1 MRISDWSS
9 DVCSSDLCRY
19 GRLRPSK
26 QSIRG
31 QRSQTSKEATM
42 LDATQRAVRPYRQ
55 GDVLLVPCTDIPTR
69 AFEEAAENGRVVLAR
84 GERTGHAHTMPADR
98 VRYFREDGTGNGF
111 IRVAG
116 PPPVDLRQA
125 RK

>member
-1 MRISDWSS
+1 MR
-9 DVCSSDLCRY
+9 
-19 GRLRPSK
+19 
-26 QSIRG
+26 
-31 QRSQTSKEATM
+31 
-42 LDATQRAVRPYRQ
+42 DATQRAVRPYRQ

-69 AFEEAAENGRVVLAR
+69 AFEEAAEIGRVVLAR

-116 PPPVDLRQA
+116 PPPAHLPRSEERGVGKECVGTGKSRWWRDNNKKQKREKI
-125 RK
+125 R